1 MADPLIPQGNLN
13 KLKASLVWNDNP
25 SLNVISSYLGSE
37 GISLTFEGQATG
49 RLPTMTGV
57 VNSPEPFQAVS
68 VGIHLLRTQQ
78 LAQLYEQQR
87 QTDALL
93 GDGTIRLDVS
103 LSTPNPGPYQ
113 VLNMSIS
120 NVGELRL
127 NGSDA
132 GYMVTCG
139 GYMLINSF
147 LWD

>member
-1 MADPLIPQGNLN
+1 MADPLVPQGNLN
-13 KLKASLVWNDNP
+13 KLKASLIWSDNP
-25 SLNVISSYLGSE
+25 SLNVIPANLGSE
-37 GISLTFEGQATG
+37 GISLAFEGTATG

-57 VNSPEPFQAVS
+57 VNSPEPFQPTQVS
-68 VGIHLLRTQQ
+68 IHLLRTQQ
-78 LAQLYEQQR
+78 LAQLYEQKR
-87 QTDALL
+87 QTNSLL

-120 NVGELRL
+120 NIGELRL

-132 GYMVTCG
+132 GFMVTCG
-139 GYMLINSF
+139 GYILVNSF

>member
-1 MADPLIPQGNLN
+1 MADPLVPQGNLN
-13 KLKASLVWNDNP
+13 KLKASLVWTDNP
-25 SLNVISSYLGSE
+25 DLNVIPSYLGAE
-37 GISLTFEGQATG
+37 GISISFEGSATG
-49 RLPTMTGV
+49 RLPTMTGI
-57 VNSPEPFQAVS
+57 VNSPEPFQPVQVS
-68 VGIHLLRTQQ
+68 IHLLRTQQ

-87 QTDALL
+87 QTDSKL
-93 GDGTIRLDVS
+93 GAGTIRLDVS

-113 VLNMSIS
+113 LLNMSIS

-132 GYMVTCG
+132 GFMVTCG